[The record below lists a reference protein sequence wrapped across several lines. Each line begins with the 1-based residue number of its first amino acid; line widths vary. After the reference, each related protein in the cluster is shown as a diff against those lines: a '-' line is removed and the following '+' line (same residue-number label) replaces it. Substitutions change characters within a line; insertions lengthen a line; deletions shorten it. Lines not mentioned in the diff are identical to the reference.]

1 MQKAGRKTRSKPRK
15 RASESNF
22 HTPQNG
28 KMRGENE
35 GFEREKQGKFRNNIT
50 ILFNIK
56 TKDGGRTWK
65 TRIETVAFKNTTLIK
80 DNFHTYAISYS
91 VSIHY
96 TNTTFHLKKQIK
108 ILYRVIKGQ
117 CH

>member
-1 MQKAGRKTRSKPRK
+1 MRLK
-15 RASESNF
+15 RHFSP
-22 HTPQNG
+22 PQNG
-28 KMRGENE
+28 PNKMGNE
-35 GFEREKQGKFRNNIT
+35 VFLLEKQGKSQNIIT

-56 TKDGGRTWK
+56 TKDGGRTWE
-65 TRIETVAFKNTTLIK
+65 TRSESIAFKDTTLRKGNIRK
-80 DNFHTYAISYS
+80 LTISCCL
-91 VSIHY
+91 SIHY